1 MNDKVTHFGFKD
13 VPINQKSKLVG
24 DVFHSVASQY
34 DVMNDVISF
43 GAHRLWKRF
52 AISQSSVKVGDSV
65 LDVAAGSGDLSSR
78 FSDRV
83 GPTGRVIVTDINESM
98 LCVGRDRLI
107 NDGYSNNLK
116 FSLADAQTLPF
127 KSNFFDCISI
137 SFGLR
142 NVTDKSLALN
152 SMYRCLKPGGR
163 LLVLEFSTPALPLLA
178 KAYDQYSF
186 NVIPKIGEL
195 ITGDKAS
202 YQYLVESIRKHPAQ
216 KELKS
221 LMLNSGFDHARYHNL
236 TGGVV
241 ALHVGYKY

>member
-1 MNDKVTHFGFKD
+1 MNDKVTHFGFRDIPKD
-13 VPINQKSKLVG
+13 QKSKLVG
-24 DVFHSVASQY
+24 EVFHSVANQY
-34 DVMNDVISF
+34 DVMNDVMSF
-43 GAHRLWKRF
+43 GAHRLWKRY
-52 AISQSSVKVGDSV
+52 AVSQSSVKKGSTV

-78 FSDRV
+78 FCDRV

-98 LCVGRDRLI
+98 LRVGIDRLI
-107 NDGYSNNLK
+107 NDGYSKNLN
-116 FSLADAQTLPF
+116 FGLADAQFLPF
-127 KSNFFDCISI
+127 QSNFFDCISI

-142 NVTDKSLALN
+142 NVTDKSTALT

-163 LLVLEFSTPALPLLA
+163 LLVLEFSTPVLPLLA

-186 NVIPKIGEL
+186 NVIPKMGEL

-216 KELKS
+216 NELKI
-221 LMLNSGFDHARYHNL
+221 LMLESGFDHARYHNL

-241 ALHVGYKY
+241 ALHIGYKY

>member
-1 MNDKVTHFGFKD
+1 MNEKVTHFGFKD
-13 VPINQKSKLVG
+13 VPENQKSKLVG
-24 DVFHSVASQY
+24 EVFHSVASQY
-34 DVMNDVISF
+34 DVMNDVMSF

-52 AISQSSVKVGDSV
+52 AISQSAVKAGNTV
-65 LDVAAGSGDLSSR
+65 LDVAAGSGDLSAL
-78 FSDRV
+78 FSNRV
-83 GPTGRVIVTDINESM
+83 GPTGRVIVTDINASM
-98 LCVGRDRLI
+98 LRVGRDRLI
-107 NDGYSNNLK
+107 NDGCSNNLN

-142 NVTDKSLALN
+142 NVTDKSLALS

-163 LLVLEFSTPALPLLA
+163 LLILEFSTPALPLLA

-186 NVIPKIGEL
+186 NVIPKMGEL

-216 KELKS
+216 NELKQ
-221 LMLNSGFDHARYHNL
+221 LMLGSSFDHARYHNL

-241 ALHVGYKY
+241 ALHIGYKY